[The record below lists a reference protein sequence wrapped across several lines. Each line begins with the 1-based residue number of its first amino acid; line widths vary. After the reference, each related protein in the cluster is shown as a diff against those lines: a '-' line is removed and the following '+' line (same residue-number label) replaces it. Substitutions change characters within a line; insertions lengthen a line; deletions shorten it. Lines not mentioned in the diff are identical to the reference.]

1 MNISQI
7 KEKLKKDERNKT
19 YSERGIEPIF
29 QINKDSKILII
40 GQAPGKKVEET
51 GILFNDKSGE
61 RLVEWLGIDMKTLH
75 GGDFSI
81 IPMDFYYPGKGKS
94 GDKAPRR
101 FIAKEYHPYLLDE
114 LRDIK
119 LTILIGAY
127 SQKFYLKDNFKKNL
141 TETVKS
147 FEDYLPK
154 YFPLVH
160 PSPLNNRWMTKNPF
174 FEKEVIPA
182 LRNLVGEII

>member
-1 MNISQI
+1 
-7 KEKLKKDERNKT
+7 
-19 YSERGIEPIF
+19 
-29 QINKDSKILII
+29 
-40 GQAPGKKVEET
+40 
-51 GILFNDKSGE
+51 
-61 RLVEWLGIDMKTLH
+61 MKTLH

-101 FIAKEYHPYLLDE
+101 FIAKEYHPYLLE
-114 LRDIK
+114 NLKNIE

-141 TETVKS
+141 TETVRS
-147 FEDYLPK
+147 FDEYLPK

-160 PSPLNNRWMTKNPF
+160 PSPLNNRWMAKNPF
-174 FEKEVIPA
+174 FEKEVLPK
-182 LRNLVGEII
+182 LKNLVGEII

>member
-1 MNISQI
+1 MNIKEF
-7 KEKLKKDERNKT
+7 KEKLREDERNKS
-19 YSERGIEPIF
+19 YSERGIDPIF

-61 RLVEWLGIDMKTLH
+61 RLVDWLGIDIDILH
-75 GGDFSI
+75 GPDFSI

-114 LRDIK
+114 LKDIK

-160 PSPLNNRWMTKNPF
+160 PSPLNNRWMAKNPF
-174 FEKEVIPA
+174 YEKDVIPN
-182 LRNLVGEII
+182 LRNLVREII